1 MPSRIFV
8 VNSHRQGPDVH
19 YSADLAQYISTM
31 AGPLHPD
38 QLLEALGRRVRQRR
52 LRESLTLRELA
63 AKAGLSSRFLMDVE
77 AGRGNISVRRLA
89 AIASALGTE
98 LADLFAVPASDN
110 PRLIVALLGLRG
122 AGKTSV
128 GRRLARRLKVPFL
141 ELDTVI
147 AERAGLALGE
157 VFSLYGEE
165 YYRRLEREALTDL
178 IGAAQPSVIAVGGGL
193 VTAADTF
200 SLLKRHAVTVWLRA
214 RPVDYWNRVMKQ
226 GDQRPMREHPQAKEA
241 LRELV
246 ARRDPLYRQADVTV
260 DTAGLTVVQT
270 VNRVAEGIDR
280 RVQISDYERR

>member
-1 MPSRIFV
+1 MAIPRE
-8 VNSHRQGPDVH
+8 PDR
-19 YSADLAQYISTM
+19 
-31 AGPLHPD
+31 
-38 QLLEALGRRVRQRR
+38 LLDALGRRVRQLR

-63 AKAGLSSRFLMDVE
+63 ARAALSSRFLMDVE

-98 LADLFAVPASDN
+98 LSDLLASPAADNRRA
-110 PRLIVALLGLRG
+110 IVALLGLRG

-165 YYRRLEREALTDL
+165 YYRRLEREVLTDL
-178 IGAAQPSVIAVGGGL
+178 IAAAQPGVIAVGGGL
-193 VTAADTF
+193 VTSPDTF
-200 SLLKRHAVTVWLRA
+200 TLLRRHAVTVWLRA

-226 GDQRPMREHPQAKEA
+226 GDQRPMREHPQAREA
-241 LRELV
+241 LRDLV
-246 ARRDPLYRQADVTV
+246 ASRDPLYRQADLTV
-260 DTAGLTVVQT
+260 DTAGLTVAQT
-270 VNRVAEGIDR
+270 VNRVADGIDL
-280 RVQISDYERR
+280 V

>member
-1 MPSRIFV
+1 MHYIAV
-8 VNSHRQGPDVH
+8 VASPDNS
-19 YSADLAQYISTM
+19 
-31 AGPLHPD
+31 D
-38 QLLEALGRRVRQRR
+38 QLLGALGRRVRQKR
-52 LRESLTLRELA
+52 LRESMTLRELA
-63 AKAGLSSRFLMDVE
+63 GSAGLSTRFLMDVE

-89 AIASALGTE
+89 AIAVALGTDLPDL
-98 LADLFAVPASDN
+98 LASSAPED
-110 PRLIVALLGLRG
+110 PRPIVALLGLRG

-178 IGAAQPSVIAVGGGL
+178 IAAAQPGVIAVGGGL
-193 VTAADTF
+193 VAAPDTF
-200 SLLKRHAVTVWLRA
+200 ALLRRHAVTVWLRA

-226 GDQRPMREHPQAKEA
+226 GDQRPMKEHPQAREA
-241 LRELV
+241 LRDLV
-246 ARRDPLYRQADVTV
+246 ARRDPLYRQADITV
-260 DTAGLTVVQT
+260 DTAGLTVAQT
-270 VNRVAEGIDR
+270 VNRVADGIDR